1 MSTNQELTQ
10 LINDMNAK
18 DVTFPHIEIESG
30 ALQNISVFLK
40 KRQHKHIVIVY
51 DANTKQAAGNDVSY
65 QLSETDFTVTRVELQ
80 ANKHQQVIADEPSL
94 VQLLIE
100 TPNEADVILAV
111 GSGTIHD
118 IVRFVSYKMSIPFI
132 SVPTAASV
140 DGFTSKGAP
149 LIFRGFKNTVQTA
162 SPIAV
167 FADTNI
173 LKRAPKDLTAA
184 GFGDI
189 IGKYTSLL
197 DWSISNLIAN
207 DPYNNLAANLTKN
220 SLTACVN
227 HVDEIAAHS
236 EFGIKV
242 LMQSLIESGLVMLIL
257 DFSRPASG
265 SEHHLS
271 HYWEMELLK
280 QDQKQL
286 LHGAKVGVAT
296 TIIIDLYKQFFME
309 YDVSN
314 IPSNWIYAQKLQEHW
329 NIIQENVADLP
340 KVANVRE
347 ILQKVGGPSTP
358 EELNISD
365 ALVSESL
372 NEAIYL
378 RDRCT
383 GLYLMNQLQKENLQ
397 YPFLL

>member
-51 DANTKQAAGNDVSY
+51 DANTKQAAGNDVAY

-100 TPNEADVILAV
+100 APNEADVILAV

-149 LIFRGFKNTVQTA
+149 LIFKGFKQTIQA
-162 SPIAV
+162 TSPIAV
-167 FADTNI
+167 FADI
-173 LKRAPKDLTAA
+173 DIIKKAPKKLTAA

-197 DWSISNLIAN
+197 DWKISDLIGEE
-207 DPYNNLAANLTKN
+207 PYNQRAAQLTRQSLETCVHSIEDIAANNEKGL
-220 SLTACVN
+220 
-227 HVDEIAAHS
+227 
-236 EFGIKV
+236 KV
-242 LMQSLIESGLVMLIL
+242 LMQSLIESGLVMLVL

-271 HYWEMELLK
+271 HFWEINLLQK
-280 QDQKQL
+280 DEKQL

-296 TIIIDLYKQFFME
+296 AIIIDLYKQFFLH
-309 YDVSN
+309 YDVPRKSLDYPKLN
-314 IPSNWIYAQKLQEHW
+314 QLQKHWETIKEKVKNLPSAEELKAML
-329 NIIQENVADLP
+329 
-340 KVANVRE
+340 K
-347 ILQKVGGPSTP
+347 KVGGPAEPVDLLLDET
-358 EELNISD
+358 LISK
-365 ALVSESL
+365 SL
-372 NEAIYL
+372 KEAIYL

-383 GLYLMNQLQKENLQ
+383 GLVIINHLYGENLQ
-397 YPFLL
+397 YPIEM

>member
-1 MSTNQELTQ
+1 MQALKEIKRLIEEVHAENIQLPQILVESESIQSIPAFLT
-10 LINDMNAK
+10 A
-18 DVTFPHIEIESG
+18 E
-30 ALQNISVFLK
+30 ALHN
-40 KRQHKHIVIVY
+40 IVIVH
-51 DANTKQAAGNDVSY
+51 DENTKLAAGNQVKDMLLRESFSVH
-65 QLSETDFTVTRVELQ
+65 TVELKPNQ
-80 ANKHQQVIADEPSL
+80 HNQVLADELSL
-94 VQLLIE
+94 IQLFNE
-100 TPNEADVILAV
+100 TPKATDVLIAV

-118 IVRFVSYKMSIPFI
+118 IVRFVSFKMDIPFV

-167 FADTNI
+167 FADINI
-173 LKRAPKDLTAA
+173 LKRAPKELTAA

-197 DWSISNLIAN
+197 DWRISKLIAN
-207 DPYNNLAANLTKN
+207 EPYNELAANLTKN